1 MVKEQYDKLPRV
13 KILTMG
19 KLRRWGRNLVFHC
32 LIMIIGSGS
41 VGKRMSLQMENGNTQ
56 RH

>member
-13 KILTMG
+13 KILSMG
-19 KLRRWGRNLVFHC
+19 KLRRWGRNLVFHY